1 MPLTFIDIEKQTTWR
16 ISILFFVLILIYF
29 LVVLALVQGVLFIFP
44 VHFLVSGTIFYWGSP
59 LKLLIIF
66 GFSLLLAAMH
76 FGFSAFGAV
85 GSLMKNLEAIPPD
98 PQDGLHRRLMN
109 IVDEL
114 QVVTGRTKKVECM
127 VIPSLSMNAVAA
139 SDLNGNAAIAITEGL
154 LSRLTRPQLEAVIA
168 HEAYHIISNDCLEAT
183 IATSLFG
190 MYAAMLEKL
199 ADFGDDERR
208 GLHPAFFL
216 LWILVKVSQIVSMF
230 ISREREY
237 RADAASVRMTRN
249 PVAMAEALYLISRNW
264 RGSGII
270 SNGLEMLCIISP
282 RDSEL
287 DESEGF
293 LADLMSTHPPIRKR
307 IGVLLGMVHISLPDL
322 EAKMQARES
331 NGQATSSA
339 EIFYA
344 LSPSQQWK
352 GPYSFTELGAL
363 SWFTPR
369 SWISR
374 APGQNIERASENDMI
389 KSLFEARLYKSHE
402 TTGRVSCPACRQPLL
417 QVPYERTHVYQCHF
431 CRGTLVEN
439 DKIPRIIAR
448 REQGCTERVLS
459 LARAVIADN
468 QRNMTLKTLQGRA
481 GDPHPAT
488 LCPLCKNPMLRTFYS
503 LAYLIAIDRCSLCN
517 VTWFDADEL
526 EMLQCL
532 IENRITAEFIP

>member
-1 MPLTFIDIEKQTTWR
+1 MPLTYIDIEKQKTWR
-16 ISILFFVLILIYF
+16 ISVLFFVLILIYF
-29 LVVLALVQGVLFIFP
+29 LVVLSLVQGILLIFP
-44 VHFLVSGTIFYWGSP
+44 VHFLVSGTLFYRGSP
-59 LKLLIIF
+59 LTLLVIF

-98 PQDGLHRRLMN
+98 PEDGVHRRLMN

-114 QVVTGRTKKVECM
+114 HVVTGRTKKVECM
-127 VIPSLSMNAVAA
+127 VIPSLSMNAIAA

-154 LSRLTRPQLEAVIA
+154 LSRLTRPQLEAVMA
-168 HEAYHIISNDCLEAT
+168 HEAYHILSNDCLEAT

-199 ADFGDDERR
+199 SDFGDDERR

-216 LWILVKVSQIVSMF
+216 LWILVKVSQMVSMF

-237 RADAASVRMTRN
+237 RADAASVGMTRN

-264 RGSGII
+264 RGTGII
-270 SNGLEMLCIISP
+270 GSGLEMLCIISP
-282 RDSEL
+282 QNTEL

-307 IGVLLGMVHISLPDL
+307 IEVLLNMVRISLPDL
-322 EAKMQARES
+322 KAKIAEKENNLRPVP
-331 NGQATSSA
+331 SA
-339 EIFYA
+339 DSFYA
-344 LSPSQQWK
+344 LDPSHQWK
-352 GPYSFTELGAL
+352 GPYSLNELGAL

-374 APGQNIERASENDMI
+374 TPGQNIARASEIDMI
-389 KSLFEARLYKSHE
+389 KQLFEARLYRFHHDLES
-402 TTGRVSCPACRQPLL
+402 SLCPACRQPLL
-417 QVPYERTHVYQCHF
+417 KVPYERTYVYQCHF

-439 DKIPRIIAR
+439 DKIARIIVR
-448 REQGCTERVLS
+448 REQRCPDRLLS
-459 LARAVIADN
+459 LARAVSADN
-468 QRNMTLKTLQGRA
+468 QMKMTLKKLKGRA
-481 GDPHPAT
+481 GDPSPAT
-488 LCPLCKNPMLRTFYS
+488 ACPRCKNPMMRTFYS
-503 LAYLIAIDRCSLCN
+503 LAYLIAIDRCGLCN
-517 VTWFDADEL
+517 ITWFDADEL

-532 IENRITAEFIP
+532 IENKITAEFIP

>member
-1 MPLTFIDIEKQTTWR
+1 MPLTYIDIEKQKTWR
-16 ISILFFVLILIYF
+16 ISVVFCILILIYF
-29 LVVLALVQGVLFIFP
+29 LVVLALIQGIYFIFP
-44 VHFLVSGTIFYWGSP
+44 VSFLVSGTFFYWGNP
-59 LKLLIIF
+59 LKLLVIF

-85 GSLMKNLEAIPPD
+85 GSLMKNLEATPPD
-98 PQDGLHRRLMN
+98 PEDGVHRRLMN

-114 QVVTGRTKKVECM
+114 HVVTGRTKKVECM
-127 VIPSLSMNAVAA
+127 VIPSLSMNAIAA

-154 LSRLTRPQLEAVIA
+154 LSRLTRPQLEAVMA
-168 HEAYHIISNDCLEAT
+168 HEAYHILSNDCLEAT

-199 ADFGDDERR
+199 SDFGDDERR

-216 LWILVKVSQIVSMF
+216 LWILVKVSQMVSMF

-237 RADAASVRMTRN
+237 RADAASVGMTRN

-264 RGSGII
+264 RGTGVI
-270 SNGLEMLCIISP
+270 SSGLEMLCIISP
-282 RDSEL
+282 QNSEL

-307 IGVLLGMVHISLPDL
+307 IEVLLDMVRISLPDL
-322 EAKMQARES
+322 EAKIEEKANNFQPAP
-331 NGQATSSA
+331 SA
-339 EIFYA
+339 DLFYA
-344 LSPSQQWK
+344 LNPSQQWK
-352 GPYSFTELGAL
+352 GPYSLNELGAL

-374 APGQNIERASENDMI
+374 TPGQNIERASEIDII
-389 KSLFEARLYKSHE
+389 KQLFEVRLYKSRHDLE
-402 TTGRVSCPACRQPLL
+402 SSLCPACRQPLL
-417 QVPYERTHVYQCHF
+417 KVPYERTYVYQCHF

-439 DKIPRIIAR
+439 DKIARIIVR
-448 REQGCTERVLS
+448 REQRCPDRLLS
-459 LARAVIADN
+459 LARAVGADN
-468 QRNMTLKTLQGRA
+468 QRKMTLKKLKGRA
-481 GDPHPAT
+481 GDPRPAT
-488 LCPLCKNPMLRTFYS
+488 ACPRCKNPMMRTFYS

-517 VTWFDADEL
+517 VTWFDSDEL

-532 IENRITAEFIP
+532 IENKITAEFIP